1 MGKRNEVGGPVCDH
15 CGSTK
20 MGFVSSKKINNYTER
35 VTYVC
40 YDCKKQT
47 SIDTDAPP

>member
-20 MGFVSSKKINNYTER
+20 MEEVGRRTINQYTER
-35 VTYVC
+35 VVYKC
-40 YDCKKQT
+40 QECKEET
-47 SIDTDAPP
+47 VIDTDSPP